1 MTTTDNFT
9 AQIEPK
15 TNRKKYGKMEF
26 STPPKKEAVKEVDLK
41 NDEKFQDQLKIAKS
55 YFDDVNL
62 ESSSYKLLRKIKFK
76 VDSVTTDLIP
86 ILFEI
91 NKRPEL
97 SEIKKELIPILKRIG
112 DIRKDL
118 SDL

>member
-1 MTTTDNFT
+1 MT
-9 AQIEPK
+9 Q
-15 TNRKKYGKMEF
+15 NRLKKYGKMQF
-26 STPPKKEAVKEVDLK
+26 TCSKKEQVKEVNLK
-41 NDEKFQDQLKIAKS
+41 EDAKFQAQLETAKS
-55 YFDDVNL
+55 YFDDINL

-97 SEIKKELIPILKRIG
+97 NEIKKDLIPILKRIG